1 ANGQMM
7 MGHHLTVF
15 VGIARNVTSEPIEF
29 KEQSCGN
36 WSVAGVTSW
45 PHKVLEP
52 GQKTEVYVAVKQR
65 EKTESATRR
74 PSLLSGGM

>member
-1 ANGQMM
+1 M
-7 MGHHLTVF
+7 
-15 VGIARNVTSEPIEF
+15 
-29 KEQSCGN
+29 
-36 WSVAGVTSW
+36 TSW